1 MSFNEPVRGRCHFAE
16 NPAELFSARE
26 ISLNFDIALAASVT
40 IENVISRTRTIHR
53 AVMQRLAG
61 IDSVRVLVTSFSE
74 ASTNFSL
81 KISSSWDFPSKPSS

>member
-40 IENVISRTRTIHR
+40 IENVISRTIY
-53 AVMQRLAG
+53 VEN
-61 IDSVRVLVTSFSE
+61 D
-74 ASTNFSL
+74 
-81 KISSSWDFPSKPSS
+81 SSSGDAAACRDRECFGYLLFRS